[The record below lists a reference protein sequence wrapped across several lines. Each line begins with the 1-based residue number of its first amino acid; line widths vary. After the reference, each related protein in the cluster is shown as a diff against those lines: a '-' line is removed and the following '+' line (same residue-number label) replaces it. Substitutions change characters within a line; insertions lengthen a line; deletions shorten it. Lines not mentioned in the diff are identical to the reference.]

1 MEDKLL
7 DEMKDFISDAADVMS
22 DADDDGLP
30 FEPFDA
36 FSTDPVEF
44 GEMGR
49 RMLDKVENIFD
60 LTRMYNRHSGKYM
73 KACTLLDRGIR
84 MLASVCVTR
93 SAMERSRF
101 PLPELGQL
109 TTGKLYRMASFNY
122 RKLDTALTERL
133 QKGNDLYPELTRMFF
148 RYFNL
153 LNRLRATELRIHK
166 YYDKKYYGK
175 EDFGPVIRGLAFS
188 KKSWTRSDT
197 SDKEE
202 APAFRSAPAFPVIK
216 SEIGNQKSE
225 ISGQEPGIQNSEFR
239 IQKSD
244 GGTSAAESA
253 DIAAENGDQ
262 SSKSEI
268 GNQKSETEDRIQ
280 NSEFRIQKSNGC
292 TPPAEFVETA
302 ADNGDQSSNSEISG
316 KWPVISGKE
325 RGIQNSEF
333 GIQKSDGGT
342 SAAESADIAAE
353 SGDQSSKS
361 EIGNKKSE
369 ISGQGSV
376 ISGRETGIRDP
387 GGGAPGAVRKT
398 DSGSKGDE
406 ELSFIRGIRDMLS
419 RRRVDKDAPPGTEL
433 RDTSGIVQDAVRRSG
448 GKGHIQF
455 TANEILA
462 LAADPYLDCF
472 YPELSGQIRQAES
485 EIRNQK

>member
-49 RMLDKVENIFD
+49 RMLDQVENIFD

-73 KACTLLDRGIR
+73 QACTLLDRGIR

-216 SEIGNQKSE
+216 SEIRNTKL
-225 ISGQEPGIQNSEFR
+225 
-239 IQKSD
+239 
-244 GGTSAAESA
+244 
-253 DIAAENGDQ
+253 
-262 SSKSEI
+262 
-268 GNQKSETEDRIQ
+268 ETDDRIQ
-280 NSEFRIQKSNGC
+280 NSEIRIQKSEGC
-292 TPPAEFVETA
+292 AP
-302 ADNGDQSSNSEISG
+302 
-316 KWPVISGKE
+316 
-325 RGIQNSEF
+325 
-333 GIQKSDGGT
+333 
-342 SAAESADIAAE
+342 AAE

-361 EIGNKKSE
+361 EIGDQKSE
-369 ISGQGSV
+369 TEDRIQNSEIGIQDPE
-376 ISGRETGIRDP
+376 GRAT
-387 GGGAPGAVRKT
+387 AAVRKT

-406 ELSFIRGIRDMLS
+406 ELSFIRGIREMLS
-419 RRRVDKDAPPGTEL
+419 RSRRAEKDAPPGTEL
-433 RDTSGIVQDAVRRSG
+433 RDTIGIVQDAVRRSG
-448 GKGHIQF
+448 GNGHIQF

-472 YPELSGQIRQAES
+472 YPELAGQIRQAER